1 MNFIDFKGTQGTEG
15 ATQTVDQESWL
26 GPSLLLRP
34 CYEPFFRFDTQG
46 NAVGTQSQVQGS
58 QLAPFGPN
66 HLYSPKPQS
75 TTGNI
80 EHAQPARIPNPP
92 SSLPVQLGGLIHL
105 DYELFIPSVVH
116 EVAHSANLSKSS
128 SARSMSSSGKNE
140 KEWQK
145 LFPPEKKLPVWQTN
159 MHNHTWE
166 SFKAGG
172 IEILSPI
179 MPHFGRFLNLQIE
192 KGTVSWQVAVVG
204 ARGYGI
210 SANICASTEEDYI
223 KFVEVAN
230 ANRNNKLIVK
240 LSMMDPEQPG
250 KKALIVNQQVKGL
263 TFHFGNQ
270 AEREQVACE
279 TACAIVNPKA
289 DTSTDPVTPVMAQIV
304 ERVVARYGRDKEQL
318 WMGHPT
324 DPTLSIQLFPERL
337 KVWARA
343 IVHGHN
349 DQVTLDTPPECKSFS
364 WIKRRTPMIDEIN
377 PIYSAGKG
385 QCRQPPPP
393 DTHKMP
399 AQPPNV
405 NPNTQA
411 AMTSKAPRIA
421 ELNRNHSPVK
431 PRAELN
437 RNQSPVKARP
447 NDYLPETIDELL
459 EEDDLAK
466 SNSESDIEVMTEHVV
481 VPGQVDTPSIKQSRD
496 CSPARKYMC
505 SPSTDSMGEV
515 MSKLSFSGYKTI
527 GGGSSNDLPPRKR
540 PAGQVQPAPDPRV
553 DEKPHPK
560 KISLLSRAMTMDEF
574 LEHCGF
580 AHNDLIPRGLIK
592 MNHITHWSSFLT
604 LTVSGLMRL
613 NFPEM
618 TARQIKYGANNLDPD
633 YYAKDETQPSKPS
646 PA

>member
-1 MNFIDFKGTQGTEG
+1 MNFIDFEGTQGTEG

-105 DYELFIPSVVH
+105 DYELFITSVAH

-145 LFPPEKKLPVWQTN
+145 LFPPEKKLPVWRTN
-159 MHNHTWE
+159 MHSHTWE

-230 ANRNNKLIVK
+230 ANRNNK
-240 LSMMDPEQPG
+240 
-250 KKALIVNQQVKGL
+250 LIVNQQVKGL

-540 PAGQVQPAPDPRV
+540 PAGRRPDQDESHRTLELLPHSHRLGANATELPR
-553 DEKPHPK
+553 
-560 KISLLSRAMTMDEF
+560 
-574 LEHCGF
+574 
-580 AHNDLIPRGLIK
+580 NDR
-592 MNHITHWSSFLT
+592 
-604 LTVSGLMRL
+604 
-613 NFPEM
+613 
-618 TARQIKYGANNLDPD
+618 RQIKYGANNLDPD